1 MDFDS
6 PLTRLPPQLND
17 YVFNPTEKSAMLS
30 QSRERNMLKI
40 GSPAKNIFNEEKYIF
55 LSTEALLRRR
65 IKKLCS
71 DTVSKANGKC
81 QYTVT
86 TLLVVGGNRE
96 TSAY

>member
-71 DTVSKANGKC
+71 DTVRKANGKC
-81 QYTVT
+81 Q
-86 TLLVVGGNRE
+86 
-96 TSAY
+96 

>member
-1 MDFDS
+1 MVEEAKKLHDEIYHKMDFDS

-81 QYTVT
+81 Q
-86 TLLVVGGNRE
+86 
-96 TSAY
+96 